1 MRRPTSYSTGS
12 TRTMSTPAAE
22 QIEHLEVAARVAGLE
37 GVEIVAPS
45 EHDDVFGSLRLHWVD
60 WGTPGRPPVL
70 FLHGGLLTART
81 WDLVCLALR
90 RDWHC
95 LALDQRGHGDSEWSA
110 ALDYDTDA
118 HASDLEAFVT
128 RLGLDRPVLVGQSM
142 GALNALAYAHRH
154 AAELRGLVLID
165 IAHEVEVSG
174 TSRIAE
180 FAAAPA
186 ELDSIDEF
194 VARAAEFN
202 PARDERLLRR
212 SLRHNLRL
220 LPNGRWTWKYDR
232 RAITAG
238 AFDRVRARLDA
249 LTADVAAVT
258 CPTLVVRGEESD
270 VVTPV
275 AAKAFAASFPNARET
290 TIPAAG
296 HTVQGDNPRALAEAL
311 RQFLTAAT
319 D

>member
-1 MRRPTSYSTGS
+1 MA
-12 TRTMSTPAAE
+12 TPAAE
-22 QIEHLEVAARVAGLE
+22 QIEHLEVAARVAGLA
-37 GVEIVAPS
+37 GVEIVAPD

-60 WGTPGRPPVL
+60 WGTAGRRPVL

-90 RDWHC
+90 GDWHC

-110 ALDYDTDA
+110 GLDYDTDA
-118 HASDLEAFVT
+118 HVSDLEAFVT
-128 RLGLDRPVLVGQSM
+128 RVGLERPVLVGQSM

-154 AAELRGLVLID
+154 AAELRGLVLVD
-165 IAHEVEVSG
+165 IAHEVELSG
-174 TSRIAE
+174 TARIAE
-180 FAAAPA
+180 FASAPA

-194 VARAAEFN
+194 VARAVAFN

-212 SLRHNLRL
+212 SLLHNLRR

-232 RAITAG
+232 RAIAAG
-238 AFDRVRARLDA
+238 AFDRVRARLEP

-258 CPTLVVRGEESD
+258 CPTLVVRGENSD
-270 VVTPV
+270 VVTP
-275 AAKAFAASFPNARET
+275 AAAEAFAAAFPHARAT

-296 HTVQGDNPRALAEAL
+296 HTVQGDNPRALADAL
-311 RQFLTAAT
+311 GEFLETVG
-319 D
+319 